1 VCWRDATYWPDAT
14 AAGIALVQRCVEQ
27 LEAWNVTNLHAGGGL
42 PAPAVYGIPDSWPH
56 IAELYEHAGF
66 THTGRVEVI
75 LVANVAEIPRSR
87 ETPIDG
93 VEARRDFGING
104 TRFTALLDAKE
115 IGFIEVDSD
124 LTRGGSR
131 ARFAGWADI
140 GNLTV
145 DDAFQR
151 QGVATWLLGLAADW
165 LEVGR
170 VDRLLA
176 YAWPEEKAQLAFLH
190 GRKFAEL
197 TRTRRG
203 WTRESATSSAS

>member
-1 VCWRDATYWPDAT
+1 MPAEGSR
-14 AAGIALVQRCVEQ
+14 
-27 LEAWNVTNLHAGGGL
+27 L
-42 PAPAVYGIPDSWPH
+42 PPCFGIPDSWPH

-66 THTGRVEVI
+66 SHTGRVEII
-75 LVANVAEIPRSR
+75 LVANVADIPRPGHA
-87 ETPIDG
+87 PIDG
-93 VEARRDFGING
+93 VEVRRDFGING
-104 TRFTALLDAKE
+104 TRFSATRESEA

-145 DDAFQR
+145 DEAFQR
-151 QGVATWLLGLAADW
+151 QGVATWLLGSAADW

-176 YAWPEEKAQLAFLH
+176 YAWPEEKAELAFL
-190 GRKFAEL
+190 RARQFAEL
-197 TRTRRG
+197 TRTRCG
-203 WTRESATSSAS
+203 WTRESPTTPPS